1 MDTEALRW
9 FQQVADGVTVT
20 EVSDLEPVTQ
30 SGVSRA
36 LARLEEE
43 IGTPLLRRSGRRLRM
58 TQAGTVFKR
67 HVDAMLHHLDDGIA
81 AVNELL
87 DPDTGTVALAF
98 QQSLG
103 TWLVPDLVRG
113 FRAAHPA
120 VRFRLTQVRDEL
132 HAPALDDGRA
142 DLEIGTRSHRNP
154 ALHTRPLALE
164 PLRLAL
170 PRDHRLAGH
179 EGVHLA
185 EVSDSPFVSLRPDSA
200 LRKLSD
206 DLCEQAGFR
215 PIPVFE
221 GDDLST
227 VRGFV
232 AAGLGV
238 AIIPAPRAGTPE
250 SVAGGPV
257 LYREIT
263 DPGAVREISVTWSA
277 ERRLLPAAE
286 LFRQHVIQRAAA
298 GRVPAISR

>member
-1 MDTEALRW
+1 
-9 FQQVADGVTVT
+9 
-20 EVSDLEPVTQ
+20 
-30 SGVSRA
+30 
-36 LARLEEE
+36 
-43 IGTPLLRRSGRRLRM
+43 
-58 TQAGTVFKR
+58 
-67 HVDAMLHHLDDGIA
+67 MLHHLDDGIA